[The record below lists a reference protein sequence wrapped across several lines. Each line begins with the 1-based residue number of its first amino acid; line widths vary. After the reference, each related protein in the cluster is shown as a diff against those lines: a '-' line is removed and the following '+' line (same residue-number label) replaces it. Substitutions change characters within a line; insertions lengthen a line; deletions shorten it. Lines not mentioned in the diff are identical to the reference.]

1 MDVAVDCQVF
11 SILDSP
17 SAVDIADSKLSRG
30 PDIALSRIDVNA
42 TTVLASK
49 YPRGING

>member
-11 SILDSP
+11 SILESP
-17 SAVDIADSKLSRG
+17 NAVDTAASKLSRG

-42 TTVLASK
+42 IIVLASK